1 VVVPDTV
8 MLLWNKADPTVV
20 SVLSNVAGP
29 VEVIIL
35 NTEVPC
41 VVVLLNTLV
50 PCVVV
55 LLNTLVPCM
64 VTLLNDADVDEI
76 DTAVTLL
83 DDKLDRLLL
92 MLWINDEKLQPEMMR
107 FELSTDNGP
116 VTFTELSVV
125 CPEANTL
132 LKLAFS
138 RTVMLLLNIAFP
150 SVVRELLR
158 VVAPWTI
165 TLLPK
170 VA

>member
-35 NTEVPC
+35 NTED
-41 VVVLLNTLV
+41 